1 MCVCRHCTKIVSYK
15 GKLSYTAIIII
26 YLMVKCSYNN
36 LLISQNIYTTAII
49 YSLSHF
55 YLFCEFLAHI
65 LKQREFKII
74 KKGKSNHNNIQ
85 VGTIENTPDKTQT
98 ISEAFTDPVFSNTPV
113 GEMNMPDPMML
124 PTMTVT
130 PFKRLI
136 LGFSSIPS
144 SLSGA
149 TSASTADPSSFRFTP
164 IFSLDCSFLTQFLR
178 STTARSSIYP
188 RF

>member
-1 MCVCRHCTKIVSYK
+1 
-15 GKLSYTAIIII
+15 LF
-26 YLMVKCSYNN
+26 
-36 LLISQNIYTTAII
+36 
-49 YSLSHF
+49 HF
-55 YLFCEFLAHI
+55 YLFCAFPTHI
-65 LKQREFKII
+65 LEQKEFKII
-74 KKGKSNHNNIQ
+74 QNNNYNHNNYNMQ

-113 GEMNMPDPMML
+113 GDMNMPDPMML

-144 SLSGA
+144 SSAGA

-164 IFSLDCSFLTQFLR
+164 ISSLDYSFLTQLLR
-178 STTARSSIYP
+178 STTARGSIYP
-188 RF
+188 RFWIWNANDLIIATNAYTRLLYS